1 MLTIRTSICIASL
14 CTLALCKPLARS
26 LQLQESR
33 AAAPAGFSLA
43 GSAESTTVLDLRL
56 GLVSSNVDGLI
67 ETLYDVSTPSSS
79 NYGQHISRP
88 EVRSPMSH
96 ESVGSD
102 TDVSPS
108 KN

>member
-1 MLTIRTSICIASL
+1 MLTFRTSICIASL
-14 CTLALCKPLARS
+14 CTLALGKPLARS

-33 AAAPAGFSLA
+33 VAAPAGFSLA
-43 GSAESTTVLDLRL
+43 GAAESTAVLDLRL

-88 EVRSPMSH
+88 EVCTS
-96 ESVGSD
+96 
-102 TDVSPS
+102 
-108 KN
+108 